1 MPSRAVIPSRAL
13 RDARLSA
20 TDLRVL
26 LAMGS
31 HAEWSGRNI
40 WASSTTMMT
49 EARVTRT
56 SFFRAV
62 RRLTAYGYVTATP
75 RYGAD
80 RRQLTTLYAIIH
92 DEPTPEDLPPLMVPE
107 IPVAL
112 LPVLDIGFEEE
123 GEGAKPVARGSAKL
137 VAREGA
143 KAMAPK
149 QPKEQLPKKKTR
161 AKPPKKPAASLPTP
175 GESETIAR
183 IWRIY
188 PKRVEPPH
196 DFVRTR
202 RMVVNLLRSGVSAER
217 LEEAAEA
224 YAEECRVGR
233 TEPRFVKGMHNFF
246 DGLWESYE
254 RPTTVNGMTRAQ
266 WIRARKDVAE
276 FDRLAGGDDVPDDA
290 PVMVPDDDAPPDD
303 DLLPIDQ
310 LDL

>member
-75 RYGAD
+75 RYGPD
-80 RRQLTTLYAIIH
+80 RRQLTTLYAILH
-92 DEPTPEDLPPLMVPE
+92 DTPTDEDLPP
-107 IPVAL
+107 IPH
-112 LPVLDIGFEEE
+112 PVLVPDLAVEPEE

-149 QPKEQLPKKKTR
+149 QPKEQSPKKKTR
-161 AKPPKKPAASLPTP
+161 EKPPKKPSASLPTP

-276 FDRLAGGDDVPDDA
+276 FDRLAGADDVPDDA